1 VAALFLCSNG
11 LLHGEKLGTSDI
23 LNELIVKRGILIQ
36 FFVQYGAAQV
46 GGGPK
51 DPKQP

>member
-1 VAALFLCSNG
+1 MGYHMVRNWQQQI
-11 LLHGEKLGTSDI
+11 I

-46 GGGPK
+46 DGGPK
-51 DPKQP
+51 MKNQG